1 MTEDDYDA
9 EDRLPRAFVVR
20 RVLAFT
26 LRLWGRMPW
35 LTAGCAAA
43 MLLATLTEVFV
54 PLYAGTMIDAVSG
67 GNPTGAWRAFAVIA
81 ALGGAMVVLRHLGWR
96 AITPLTLNMMR
107 DVTQEAFV
115 RGPAAVDR
123 LACQR
128 LFRLHR
134 ATDHARHVGARHV
147 E

>member
-1 MTEDDYDA
+1 MSMIEDEYVA
-9 EDRLPRAFVVR
+9 EDRLPRASVVH

-67 GNPTGAWRAFAVIA
+67 GKAIARRSASAV
-81 ALGGAMVVLRHLGWR
+81 
-96 AITPLTLNMMR
+96 
-107 DVTQEAFV
+107 
-115 RGPAAVDR
+115 
-123 LACQR
+123 
-128 LFRLHR
+128 
-134 ATDHARHVGARHV
+134 
-147 E
+147 